1 LSIPLPAT
9 PPVSSAIVSYTDIVD
24 PLTKELDEFRV
35 YFNNQLKTDVP
46 LLGQVL
52 RYLTRQRGKQMRP
65 LLVLLSAKLF
75 GPVNERSYLAA
86 SMIELLHTASL
97 IHDDVV
103 DEANKRRGFLSIN
116 VIWKNKVG
124 VLLGDFLLSKGLL
137 IALEND
143 QYVMLKMLSKA
154 VKRMSEGE
162 LRQLQASKLFNLT
175 EETYFQIIEEK
186 TASLLAACCVCGAL
200 THTNDEQTLQTMH
213 DIGINMGIAFQIR
226 DDLLDYG
233 STSIGKPRRNDI
245 VQRKLTLPVLHVLE
259 KVGRFE
265 RRSIRA
271 KLKKKR
277 KTKAEIEHIVDLVH
291 EKGGIAHAEQMM
303 QNYLTKAFTLLD
315 SIESDHKEALKDFM
329 RYVIERK
336 K

>member
-1 LSIPLPAT
+1 MSISLPAT
-9 PPVSSAIVSYTDIVD
+9 TPDRKPIVSYNDIVE
-24 PLTKELDEFRV
+24 PLSTELDAFRA
-35 YFNNQLKTDVP
+35 YFNDQLRTDVP

-52 RYLTRQRGKQMRP
+52 KYLTRQRGKQMRP

-75 GPVNERSYLAA
+75 GPVNESSYLAA

-186 TASLLAACCVCGAL
+186 TASLLAACCVCGSL
-200 THTNDEQTLQTMH
+200 THTSDEQTLQTMH

-233 STSIGKPRRNDI
+233 SSSIGKPRRNDI
-245 VQRKLTLPVLHVLE
+245 VQRKLTLPILHVLE
-259 KVGRFE
+259 KVGSLE

-277 KTKAEIEHIVDLVH
+277 KTKEEIEHIVQLVH
-291 EKGGIAHAEQMM
+291 EKGGIEHAERMM
-303 QNYLTKAFTLLD
+303 RQYLNKAFDLLD
-315 SIESDHKEALKDFM
+315 TIESDHKEALKDFM
-329 RYVIERK
+329 SYVIDRK